1 MRLSILLAM
10 LLVVPFAHTA
20 AQDTPSQRTGGWFG
34 VGFAY
39 GQLSGRGVSDVN
51 NHTAA
56 VHVRTG
62 GTLSSHFRLG
72 GELDLGGG
80 AGMLSAAL
88 ALSGYAY
95 PVANADFFLKAGIA
109 ARHLNEGIADYPD
122 AVTDLAGVVGLGYD
136 WRLGGRFS
144 ITPFAQIALA
154 LAVLT
159 TNEYA
164 EGTDWNLTQWHVGV
178 SFTWH

>member
-1 MRLSILLAM
+1 MRFSILVTS
-10 LLVVPFAHTA
+10 LLVAPLADVA
-20 AQDTPSQRTGGWFG
+20 AQDTPSQRAGGWFG
-34 VGFAY
+34 VGLAY
-39 GQLSGRGVSDVN
+39 GQLSGRGVPDAA
-51 NHTAA
+51 NHAAA

-62 GTLSSHFRLG
+62 GTFSSHFRLG

-80 AGMLSAAL
+80 GGMLSAAL
-88 ALSGYAY
+88 ALSAYAY
-95 PVANADFFLKAGIA
+95 PVATADFFLKGAIA
-109 ARHLNEGIADYPD
+109 ARHFNEGIADYPD

-154 LAVLT
+154 LALLT

-164 EGTDWNLTQWHVGV
+164 ESTDWNLTQWHVGL